1 MNARLLFLCPALFLL
16 CGQAAYAEGTFQ
28 RTEDGKT
35 MVWNSDPRPGDTAA
49 WSGSRDDEGYA
60 AGYGTLT
67 WYTAKRSSLTES
79 GTSSDKRNVFAR
91 YTGRMV
97 RGKLNGAI
105 TAHRKGITSHATFV
119 EGRKTSHWVAGPARA
134 ADQQANESIA
144 KRTAIVQAEA
154 PAQGPAPS
162 PAIEKP
168 HEVRPI
174 EKPREVRPIEKPREA
189 RAPATEP
196 KPPAQG
202 PSPVPAKK
210 AKQQVA
216 GQAGKGVRVREMDD
230 SLRALVGPPP
240 LLRKNANAEAAA
252 SASVAPAAEV
262 STPRTD
268 SPSGSGPRLTPTEVI
283 DLANAEARD
292 HGYDPAQYQPPE
304 ADYIA
309 TYQTW
314 SVLYNQKPGD
324 GQVEIGKHF
333 IVSVKDETKSAAL
346 VPGK

>member
-1 MNARLLFLCPALFLL
+1 MLNGRWLFPGSALALLLVVLCAN
-16 CGQAAYAEGTFQ
+16 GANAEGTYQ
-28 RTEDGKT
+28 HTEDGKT
-35 MVWNSDPRPGDTAA
+35 MIWNSDPRPGDTAT

-67 WYTAKRSSLTES
+67 WYTTKRSSLTES
-79 GTSSDKRNVFAR
+79 GTPSDKRSLFAR
-91 YTGRMV
+91 YTGQMV
-97 RGKLNGAI
+97 RGKLNGPI

-119 EGRKTSHWVAGPARA
+119 EGRKTSHWVSGPARA
-134 ADQQANESIA
+134 ADLRATQAIA
-144 KRTAIVQAEA
+144 SQTTIVEPKA
-154 PAQGPAPS
+154 PALGPAPS

-174 EKPREVRPIEKPREA
+174 EKPREA
-189 RAPATEP
+189 RVPVTVP
-196 KPPAQG
+196 KPPAKG
-202 PSPVPAKK
+202 PSPVPAQQ

-240 LLRKNANAEAAA
+240 LLRKNTNAEAAPAA
-252 SASVAPAAEV
+252 SASVAPTPEV
-262 STPRTD
+262 SVPRTD
-268 SPSGSGPRLTPTEVI
+268 SSSSSGPRLTPAEVI
-283 DLANAEARD
+283 ELANAEAHER
-292 HGYDPAQYQPPE
+292 GYDPAQYQPPQ

-314 SVLYNQKPGD
+314 SILYNQTPGD
-324 GQVEIGKHF
+324 DQSERGKHF
-333 IVSVKDETKSAAL
+333 IISVKDETKSAAL